1 VVNQAH
7 LFAKTLDDLLLA
19 VLREI
24 KDHGE
29 RVCPTKPPNKEI
41 AGVVLELENP
51 RARISRTETKGK
63 PFSCLGELCWYLAK
77 TNRLGFIEYYIPA
90 YKKDDLTEEHNDV
103 PCTCTLQVMVREEKL
118 HMLVHMRSND
128 AFIGLPHDI
137 FCFTMLQEI
146 ISRSVS
152 RELGA
157 YKHMVGSLHLYDQNI
172 PQADEYLEEGFQ
184 SSIPMPAMPIGDP
197 WPSIHLLLDAE
208 SSIRTTGVLDHDIL
222 AKVDDYWADLVRLL
236 QIFRC
241 KKLKDRDIDK
251 LMALRRSMSSNVYS
265 PFIEKVISDLS

>member
-1 VVNQAH
+1 
-7 LFAKTLDDLLLA
+7 LFDA
-19 VLREI
+19 
-24 KDHGE
+24 
-29 RVCPTKPPNKEI
+29 
-41 AGVVLELENP
+41 
-51 RARISRTETKGK
+51 
-63 PFSCLGELCWYLAK
+63 
-77 TNRLGFIEYYIPA
+77 
-90 YKKDDLTEEHNDV
+90 DDLTEEHNDV
-103 PCTCTLQVMVREEKL
+103 PCTCTLQFMVREEKL